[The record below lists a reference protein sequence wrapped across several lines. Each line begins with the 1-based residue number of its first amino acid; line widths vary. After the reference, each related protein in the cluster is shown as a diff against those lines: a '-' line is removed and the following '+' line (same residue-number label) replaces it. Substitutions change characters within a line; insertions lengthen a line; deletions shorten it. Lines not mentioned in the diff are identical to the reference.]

1 MTSPRSLEAVADWL
15 VRHRLATLD
24 GVWALTLPDLRRA
37 ARILGPQRGVAPP
50 TRDDLAA
57 LMRAFPDTHPQQE
70 MPDGR

>member
-1 MTSPRSLEAVADWL
+1 MSERSTLEALADWL

-37 ARILGPQRGVAPP
+37 ARILGPQASLAPP
-50 TRDDLAA
+50 TQNDLAA